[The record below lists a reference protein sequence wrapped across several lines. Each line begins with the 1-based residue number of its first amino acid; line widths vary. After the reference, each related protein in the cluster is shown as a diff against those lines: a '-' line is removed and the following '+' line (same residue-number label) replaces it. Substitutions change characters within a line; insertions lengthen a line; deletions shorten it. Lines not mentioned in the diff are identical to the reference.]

1 MTLTKKRVALITT
14 VLTVVFFVLLFFL
27 PESVVGS
34 RNDNMLL
41 FAPKLVFLAVTA
53 AILTA
58 FILILIF
65 KRNFLAGQLATF
77 NRFKYLLVQMVK
89 RDFVAR
95 YRKSVLGVLWSL
107 LNPLLTMLVMTMVFS
122 YVFRREIEHFPAYLL
137 SGLILYNFFN
147 ESTTRA
153 MSSIIE
159 NEGIIKKVYVPKYV
173 FPLSRV
179 TSSLVNLLFSF
190 LAFLLVF
197 TVTGVPFKWTMLLLP
212 IPMIYTFIFSLGVA
226 MFMSSLSVFFRDLTY
241 LYGVLLTLW
250 FYLTP
255 IIYPADIIPDWV
267 LPYYGLNP
275 LFHFVTYF
283 RSLALTGVVPDL
295 WSNMVCIGFAL
306 ASLCI
311 GIYVFMAKQ
320 DRYILYL

>member
-255 IIYPADIIPDWV
+255 LIYPIEIIPGWA
-267 LPYYGLNP
+267 LPFFGLNP
-275 LFHFVTYF
+275 LFHFITYF
-283 RSLALTGVVPDL
+283 RNLTLAGVVPDL
-295 WSNMVCIGFAL
+295 WANMVCVGFAL
-306 ASLCI
+306 TSLCI
-311 GIYVFMAKQ
+311 GTYVFMARQ